1 MLVGVM
7 KAQMFLPGVSSLK
20 EKRHIVK
27 AVIGRLQSRFD
38 VSVSEV
44 EHQDSHTSAVLGMAV
59 VSNERAFIDQ
69 TGFGGGFLSEF
80 IAYHGVWYHD
90 LHADPNDPYWNI
102 AEGHIHVSYPV
113 DTAIATMATE
123 ETLRVLTDYLDT
135 QIPEPA
141 TGLLVLVAVV
151 GLRRRNG

>member
-27 AVIGRLQSRFD
+27 AVIGRLQSRFN

-59 VSNERAFIDQ
+59 VSNERAFVDQ
-69 TGFGGGFLSEF
+69 QLDA
-80 IAYHGVWYHD
+80 I
-90 LHADPNDPYWNI
+90 LHFMRND
-102 AEGHIHVSYPV
+102 G
-113 DTAIATMATE
+113 
-123 ETLRVLTDYLDT
+123 RFYLG
-135 QIPEPA
+135 QVEREIFS
-141 TGLLVLVAVV
+141 
-151 GLRRRNG
+151 